1 MGNVIQSTA
10 QIEAVSDLARVVRRS
25 KNTRRL
31 LFRGQNIDSPLLPKL
46 ARIAQRKSI
55 PHKQVNKIERQMLER
70 FQKESVPLLRGRAP
84 ANPWEW
90 LSVAQHQGLPTR
102 LLDWTAN
109 ALAGLWF
116 ALAADPAEGDHG
128 VLWVLDVSQENER
141 SPTGTEDIFD
151 LKRTFVFQP
160 FHIDQRIV
168 SQAAWFSVHRYSE
181 THGKFVPLDQMG
193 RFKRALNK
201 YTVPVAK
208 FDVIRREL
216 RLMGVTQASM
226 FPDLSGLC
234 ADIQA
239 DCIDSWRSLGTI

>member
-1 MGNVIQSTA
+1 MTQSA
-10 QIEAVSDLARVVRRS
+10 DASIEIRAVADLAKVVRRS
-25 KNTRRL
+25 TSTRRL
-31 LFRGQNIDSPLLPKL
+31 LFRGQNVVQPLLPKL
-46 ARIAQRKSI
+46 VRIAKEKSI
-55 PHKQVNKIERQMLER
+55 PYTHLLKIERQMLDR
-70 FQKESVPLLRGRAP
+70 FQKESVPLIRGRSP
-84 ANPWEW
+84 NNTWEW

-116 ALAADPAEGDHG
+116 AVSADPREGDHG
-128 VLWVLDVSQENER
+128 VLWVLDVSIDNER
-141 SPTGTEDIFD
+141 SPTATENVFD
-151 LKRTFVFQP
+151 LQRTFVFQP

-181 THGKFVPLDQMG
+181 VHGKFVPLNRNK
-193 RFKRALNK
+193 RFSNELTK
-201 YTVPVAK
+201 YSIPVSR
-208 FDVIRREL
+208 FGTIRREL

-239 DCIDSWRSLGTI
+239 DCIDSWRPLRTI

>member
-1 MGNVIQSTA
+1 MVKSTPVTTEIA
-10 QIEAVSDLARVVRRS
+10 AVSDLARVVRRS

-31 LFRGQNIDSPLLPKL
+31 LFRGQNVDAPLLPKL
-46 ARIAQRKSI
+46 VRIAEASSI
-55 PHKQVNKIERQMLER
+55 TREQFNKAERRMLER
-70 FQKESVPLLRGRAP
+70 FQKESVPFFRGRPP

-116 ALAADPAEGDHG
+116 AVSADPPNGGVHG
-128 VLWVLDVSQENER
+128 VLWVLDVSEENEK
-141 SPTGTEDIFD
+141 SPMGAEDIFN

-168 SQAAWFSVHRYSE
+168 SQAAWFSVHRYS
-181 THGKFVPLDQMG
+181 TSGKFVPLEQISRFKPALRKYTIPVG
-193 RFKRALNK
+193 RFG
-201 YTVPVAK
+201 T
-208 FDVIRREL
+208 IRQEL
-216 RLMGVTQASM
+216 KLMGITQASM

-239 DCIDSWRSLGTI
+239 DCIDSWRPLRTI